1 MFNLS
6 DFFQEG
12 ILMIKSYRP
21 IEGGIATIR
30 YPNDFVGTLGI
41 VVKKVLNYTD

>member
-6 DFFQEG
+6 DFFQG
-12 ILMIKSYRP
+12 AVDDKRYRP

-41 VVKKVLNYTD
+41 IIKKVLNYTD